1 VLVAKKISAKKEKV
15 LPTDISSLLIA
26 KKYMEIKN
34 DVLIACQQ
42 CELYA
47 KVTSE
52 ELIKMIFL
60 VLMQKSFIKAKVQL
74 KLSTVKML

>member
-15 LPTDISSLLIA
+15 LPTDISFPLIA
-26 KKYMEIKN
+26 KKYTGIKN
-34 DVLIACQQ
+34 DVLIAYRQ

-52 ELIKMIFL
+52 ELIKTIFL
-60 VLMQKSFIKAKVQL
+60 ALIWKGFIKAKVQL
-74 KLSTVKML
+74 KLSTVKIL